1 MEDESIRLFAPV
13 IWAYVES
20 LRKVT
25 DKQVRTNLEGGL
37 STTLQKWTD
46 QPAKIVSKKVL
57 ENCQANNPTI
67 DPFKLLWDQRDT
79 LGKIEVNIK
88 SKKGKTRLVSRLVWE
103 HTTPLSEFSDVLIK
117 CKTIEDI
124 TKALINYSGVCWIS
138 REEDNL
144 LNKKGY
150 KNSRPGGWKKCYKEC
165 GIEVRGHQ

>member
-46 QPAKIVSKKVL
+46 QPVKMVSNKVWD
-57 ENCQANNPTI
+57 ECQNHNPKI
-67 DPFKLLWDQRDT
+67 DPFELLYGGRRKLNEIND
-79 LGKIEVNIK
+79 KKK
-88 SKKGKTRLVSRLVWE
+88 SILVWE
-103 HTTPLSEFSDVLIK
+103 HTTPLSEFSGILIE
-117 CKTIEDI
+117 CKNIEDVI
-124 TKALINYSGVCWIS
+124 EELKKYTGVCWIS
-138 REEDNL
+138 REEDSL

-150 KNSRPGGWKKCYKEC
+150 KNLRLGGWEKCYKEC